1 MNAVTRLLRKARA
14 TAQRPLDVLGIGE
27 CSADLV
33 LKLPT
38 GVSLSQALP
47 DKLSATGFL
56 QLGGGQIATAMVAA
70 QRLGLRTALSTAV
83 GDDARSAQLL
93 QELATEGVQLT
104 AVQLCAGLPS
114 RTALLLVDAAG
125 DRRVLEWRDPGLN
138 LPTTRL
144 TPDLIASARVLHVD
158 LTYPAAALAKQLGTL
173 ISVDLDQATPEA
185 AQLLALADLCVVS
198 EEFPKLLTGQP
209 DPEQAAL
216 HFAKKCAGLPVVT
229 RGAAG
234 CIALLS
240 TQSTTSTAPE
250 LTKLVVPALTPAESK
265 LVVPALTPPVLLD
278 TTACGDTFHA
288 ALIAALLQA
297 AAAEASD
304 LANQREQQQ
313 LTTWLHF
320 ACAAA
325 ALKCRDL
332 GRRGC
337 PTAAEVAAF
346 VRQHPAPNTTATA
359 S

>member
-1 MNAVTRLLRKARA
+1 MNAVTRLFQKACA

-33 LKLPT
+33 LTLPT

-93 QELATEGVQLT
+93 QELAQEGVQLT

-158 LTYPAAALAKQLGTL
+158 LTYPEASLHAAALAKQLGTL
-173 ISVDLDQATPEA
+173 ISVDLDRATPEA

-216 HFAKKCAGLPVVT
+216 QFAKACGGLPVVT
-229 RGAAG
+229 RGPAG

-240 TQSTTSTAPE
+240 TQSAASTAPQ
-250 LTKLVVPALTPAESK
+250 LTKLVVPALTP
-265 LVVPALTPPVLLD
+265 PMLLD

-297 AAAEASD
+297 ATAEAD
-304 LANQREQQQ
+304 ALADQREQQQ

-337 PTAAEVAAF
+337 PTAAEVATF
-346 VRQHPAPNTTATA
+346 IGQHPAPNTAATA

>member
-1 MNAVTRLLRKARA
+1 MNAVTRLFQKACA

-33 LKLPT
+33 LTLPT

-47 DKLSATGFL
+47 DKLSATEFL

-93 QELATEGVQLT
+93 QELAQEGVQLT
-104 AVQLCAGLPS
+104 AVQLCTGLPS

-158 LTYPAAALAKQLGTL
+158 LTYPEASLHAAALAKQLGTL

-216 HFAKKCAGLPVVT
+216 HFAKVCGGLPVVT

-240 TQSTTSTAPE
+240 AQSTTSTAPQ
-250 LTKLVVPALTPAESK
+250 LTK

-297 AAAEASD
+297 ATAEASD
-304 LANQREQQQ
+304 LANQRDQQQ

-346 VRQHPAPNTTATA
+346 IRQHPARSTTATA

>member
-1 MNAVTRLLRKARA
+1 MNAVTRLLQKARA
-14 TAQRPLDVLGIGE
+14 TAQRPVDVLGIGE

-83 GDDARSAQLL
+83 GNDARSAQLL

-114 RTALLLVDAAG
+114 RTALLLVDATG

-158 LTYPAAALAKQLGTL
+158 LTYPEASLHAAALAKQLGTL

-240 TQSTTSTAPE
+240 AQSATSTAPQ
-250 LTKLVVPALTPAESK
+250 LTK

-297 AAAEASD
+297 ATAEASD
-304 LANQREQQQ
+304 LADQREQQQ

-346 VRQHPAPNTTATA
+346 VRQHPVPNTAVTA

>member
-33 LKLPT
+33 LTLPT

-47 DKLSATGFL
+47 DKLSATEFL

-93 QELATEGVQLT
+93 QELAQEGVQLT

-158 LTYPAAALAKQLGTL
+158 LTYPEASLHAAALAKQLGTL

-216 HFAKKCAGLPVVT
+216 HFAKVCGGLPVVT

-240 TQSTTSTAPE
+240 TQSTTSSAPE
-250 LTKLVVPALTPAESK
+250 LTK

-297 AAAEASD
+297 ATAEASD
-304 LANQREQQQ
+304 LANQRDQQQ

-346 VRQHPAPNTTATA
+346 VRQHPARSTTATA

>member
-1 MNAVTRLLRKARA
+1 MNAVTRLLQKARA

-83 GDDARSAQLL
+83 GDDARSALL
-93 QELATEGVQLT
+93 LEELSAEGVQLT

-158 LTYPAAALAKQLGTL
+158 LTYPEASLHAAALAKQLGTL
-173 ISVDLDQATPEA
+173 LSVDLDRATPEA
-185 AQLLALADLCVVS
+185 AQLLALTDLCVVS

-216 HFAKKCAGLPVVT
+216 HFARACGGLPVVT

-240 TQSTTSTAPE
+240 AKSAASTTPQ
-250 LTKLVVPALTPAESK
+250 LTTLT
-265 LVVPALTPPVLLD
+265 VPALTPPMLLD

-297 AAAEASD
+297 ATAEAD
-304 LANQREQQQ
+304 ALADQREQQQ

-346 VRQHPAPNTTATA
+346 IGQHPAPNTTATA

>member
-47 DKLSATGFL
+47 DKLSATEFL

-83 GDDARSAQLL
+83 GDDARSTQLL
-93 QELATEGVQLT
+93 QELAAEGVQLT

-114 RTALLLVDAAG
+114 RTALLLVDATG

-138 LPTTRL
+138 LPTSRL

-158 LTYPAAALAKQLGTL
+158 LTYPEASLHAAALAKQLGTV

-216 HFAKKCAGLPVVT
+216 HFAKVCGGLPVVT

-240 TQSTTSTAPE
+240 AQSTTSTAPE
-250 LTKLVVPALTPAESK
+250 RSK

-297 AAAEASD
+297 ATAEASD
-304 LANQREQQQ
+304 LANQRDQQQ

-346 VRQHPAPNTTATA
+346 IRQHPARSTTATA

>member
-1 MNAVTRLLRKARA
+1 MNAVTRLLEKARA

-93 QELATEGVQLT
+93 QELAQEGVQLT
-104 AVQLCAGLPS
+104 AVQLCTGLPS

-125 DRRVLEWRDPGLN
+125 DRRVLEWRDPGLS
-138 LPTTRL
+138 LPMTRL

-158 LTYPAAALAKQLGTL
+158 LTYPQASLHAAALAKQLGTL
-173 ISVDLDQATPEA
+173 ISVDLDRATPEA

-198 EEFPKLLTGQP
+198 EEFPRLLTGQP
-209 DPEQAAL
+209 DPEQAAR
-216 HFAKKCAGLPVVT
+216 HFAKACGGLPVVT

-240 TQSTTSTAPE
+240 TTSAMRTAPQH
-250 LTKLVVPALTPAESK
+250 TKLVVPALTP
-265 LVVPALTPPVLLD
+265 PMLLD

-288 ALIAALLQA
+288 ALIAALLQTA
-297 AAAEASD
+297 TAESD
-304 LANQREQQQ
+304 ALADHRAQQQ

-346 VRQHPAPNTTATA
+346 IGQHPAPTTAATA

>member
-14 TAQRPLDVLGIGE
+14 TAQRPVDVLGIGE

-158 LTYPAAALAKQLGTL
+158 LTYPEASLHAAALAKQLGTL

-250 LTKLVVPALTPAESK
+250 LTKLVVPALTP
-265 LVVPALTPPVLLD
+265 PVLLD

-297 AAAEASD
+297 ATAEASD

-346 VRQHPAPNTTATA
+346 IRQHPAPNITATA

>member
-33 LKLPT
+33 LTLPT

-47 DKLSATGFL
+47 DKLSATEFL

-93 QELATEGVQLT
+93 QELAQEGVQLT

-158 LTYPAAALAKQLGTL
+158 LTYPEASLHAAALAKQLGTL
-173 ISVDLDQATPEA
+173 ISVDLDRATPEA
-185 AQLLALADLCVVS
+185 TQLLALADLCVVS

-209 DPEQAAL
+209 DPEHAAL
-216 HFAKKCAGLPVVT
+216 HFAKVCGGLPVVT

-240 TQSTTSTAPE
+240 AQSTTSTAPQ
-250 LTKLVVPALTPAESK
+250 LTK

-297 AAAEASD
+297 ATAK
-304 LANQREQQQ
+304 ANALTDQREQQQ

-346 VRQHPAPNTTATA
+346 IGQHPAPNTTATA

>member
-33 LKLPT
+33 LTLPT

-47 DKLSATGFL
+47 DKLSATEFL

-83 GDDARSAQLL
+83 GDDARSTQLL

-114 RTALLLVDAAG
+114 RTALLLVDATG

-138 LPTTRL
+138 LPTSRL

-158 LTYPAAALAKQLGTL
+158 LTYPEASLHAAALAKQLGTL

-216 HFAKKCAGLPVVT
+216 QFAKACGGLPVVT

-240 TQSTTSTAPE
+240 AQSATSTAPQ
-250 LTKLVVPALTPAESK
+250 LTK

-297 AAAEASD
+297 ATAEASD
-304 LANQREQQQ
+304 LANQRDQQQ

-346 VRQHPAPNTTATA
+346 IRQHPARSTTATA

>member
-47 DKLSATGFL
+47 DKLSATEFL

-93 QELATEGVQLT
+93 QELAQEGVQLT

-138 LPTTRL
+138 LPTSRL

-158 LTYPAAALAKQLGTL
+158 LTYPEASLHAAALAKQLGTL
-173 ISVDLDQATPEA
+173 ISVDLDRATPEA
-185 AQLLALADLCVVS
+185 TQLLALADLCVVS

-216 HFAKKCAGLPVVT
+216 QFAKACGGLPVVT

-240 TQSTTSTAPE
+240 ATPNTSTAPE
-250 LTKLVVPALTPAESK
+250 LTT

-297 AAAEASD
+297 ATAEASD
-304 LANQREQQQ
+304 LANQRDQQQ

-346 VRQHPAPNTTATA
+346 IRQHPARSTTATA

>member
-47 DKLSATGFL
+47 DKLSATEFL

-93 QELATEGVQLT
+93 QELAQEGVQLT

-114 RTALLLVDAAG
+114 RTALLLVDATG

-138 LPTTRL
+138 LPTSRL

-158 LTYPAAALAKQLGTL
+158 LTYPEASLHAAALAKQLGTL

-216 HFAKKCAGLPVVT
+216 QFAKACGGLPVVT
-229 RGAAG
+229 RGPAG

-240 TQSTTSTAPE
+240 AQSTTSTAPQ
-250 LTKLVVPALTPAESK
+250 LTK

-297 AAAEASD
+297 ATAEASD
-304 LANQREQQQ
+304 LANQRDQRQ

>member
-1 MNAVTRLLRKARA
+1 MNAVTRLFQKACA

-33 LKLPT
+33 LTLPT

-93 QELATEGVQLT
+93 QELAQEGVQLT

-158 LTYPAAALAKQLGTL
+158 LTYPEASLHAAALAKQLGTL
-173 ISVDLDQATPEA
+173 ISVDLDRATPEA

-216 HFAKKCAGLPVVT
+216 QFAKACGGLPVVT

-234 CIALLS
+234 CIAR
-240 TQSTTSTAPE
+240 QR
-250 LTKLVVPALTPAESK
+250 
-265 LVVPALTPPVLLD
+265 
-278 TTACGDTFHA
+278 C
-288 ALIAALLQA
+288 
-297 AAAEASD
+297 
-304 LANQREQQQ
+304 LA
-313 LTTWLHF
+313 
-320 ACAAA
+320 
-325 ALKCRDL
+325 
-332 GRRGC
+332 GRR
-337 PTAAEVAAF
+337 
-346 VRQHPAPNTTATA
+346 RRR
-359 S
+359 

>member
-1 MNAVTRLLRKARA
+1 MNAVTRLFQKARA

-33 LKLPT
+33 LTLPT

-47 DKLSATGFL
+47 DKLCATDYL

-93 QELATEGVQLT
+93 EELCTEGVQLT

-114 RTALLLVDAAG
+114 RTALLLVDTAG

-138 LPTTRL
+138 LPSTRL

-158 LTYPAAALAKQLGTL
+158 LTYPEASLHAAALAKQLGTL
-173 ISVDLDQATPEA
+173 ISVDLDRATPEA

-198 EEFPKLLTGQP
+198 EEFPRLLTGQP
-209 DPEQAAL
+209 DPEQAAR
-216 HFAKKCAGLPVVT
+216 HFAKACGGLPVVT

-234 CIALLS
+234 CIALLPAKS
-240 TQSTTSTAPE
+240 ATSKAPQ
-250 LTKLVVPALTPAESK
+250 LTK

-297 AAAEASD
+297 ATAEPDD
-304 LANQREQQQ
+304 LADYREQQ

-346 VRQHPAPNTTATA
+346 IGQHPAPNTTATA

>member
-47 DKLSATGFL
+47 DKLSATEFL

-93 QELATEGVQLT
+93 QELAQEGVQLT

-158 LTYPAAALAKQLGTL
+158 LTYPEASLHAAALAKQLGTL

-216 HFAKKCAGLPVVT
+216 QFAKACGGLPVVT

-240 TQSTTSTAPE
+240 AQSATSTAPQ
-250 LTKLVVPALTPAESK
+250 LTK

-297 AAAEASD
+297 ATAEASD
-304 LANQREQQQ
+304 LANQRDQRQ

>member
-33 LKLPT
+33 LTLPT

-47 DKLSATGFL
+47 DKLSATEFL

-114 RTALLLVDAAG
+114 RTALLLVDATG

-138 LPTTRL
+138 LPTSRL

-158 LTYPAAALAKQLGTL
+158 LTYPEASLHAAALAKQLGTV

-216 HFAKKCAGLPVVT
+216 HFAKVCGGLPVVT

-240 TQSTTSTAPE
+240 TQSTTSSAPE
-250 LTKLVVPALTPAESK
+250 LTK

-297 AAAEASD
+297 ATAEASD
-304 LANQREQQQ
+304 LANQRDQQQ

-346 VRQHPAPNTTATA
+346 IRQHPARSTTATA

>member
-1 MNAVTRLLRKARA
+1 MNAVTRLLQKARA
-14 TAQRPLDVLGIGE
+14 TAQRPVDVLGIGE

-93 QELATEGVQLT
+93 QELAQEGVQLT

-114 RTALLLVDAAG
+114 RTALLLVDATG

-138 LPTTRL
+138 LPTSRL

-158 LTYPAAALAKQLGTL
+158 LTYPEASLHAAALAKQLGTL

-216 HFAKKCAGLPVVT
+216 HFAKVCGGLPVVT

-240 TQSTTSTAPE
+240 AQSATSTAPQ
-250 LTKLVVPALTPAESK
+250 LTK

-297 AAAEASD
+297 ATAEASD
-304 LANQREQQQ
+304 LADQREQQQ

-346 VRQHPAPNTTATA
+346 IRQHPARSTTATA

>member
-1 MNAVTRLLRKARA
+1 MNAVNRLLQKARA

-33 LKLPT
+33 LQLPAEI
-38 GVSLSQALP
+38 SLSQALP

-114 RTALLLVDAAG
+114 RTAVLLVDAAG

-158 LTYPAAALAKQLGTL
+158 LTYPEASLHAALLAKQVGTL
-173 ISVDLDQATPEA
+173 VSVDLDRATPAA

-209 DPEQAAL
+209 DSEQAAL
-216 HFAKKCAGLPVVT
+216 HFAKVCGGLPVVT
-229 RGAAG
+229 RGAEG

-240 TQSTTSTAPE
+240 AKSAASNAPQV
-250 LTKLVVPALTPAESK
+250 TK

-297 AAAEASD
+297 ASTAPECIEHD
-304 LANQREQQQ
+304 QEEPQ
-313 LTTWLHF
+313 LRTWLYF

-346 VRQHPAPNTTATA
+346 IRQHPAPNTTAATA